1 MDNYTKTKFNN
12 MKGDL
17 NELHLSDQALGAIM
31 MALQKSLMEQTD
43 IVPMLQ
49 GFEVQVDDAGQLVII
64 NPPKVEVKKQKS
76 VVITDVNM
84 DGPL

>member
-1 MDNYTKTKFNN
+1 MNHK
-12 MKGDL
+12 
-17 NELHLSDQALGAIM
+17 LSNQAIGAIM

-49 GFEVQVDDAGQLVII
+49 GFEVQVDDAGKLVIV

>member
-1 MDNYTKTKFNN
+1 MNHK
-12 MKGDL
+12 
-17 NELHLSDQALGAIM
+17 LSNQAIGAIM

-64 NPPKVEVKKQKS
+64 NPPNVEVKKQKS
-76 VVITDVNM
+76 VVITDVNL